1 MRLLFIEDEPLL
13 LEQLAAQLTGNG
25 YAVETAATGADGLH
39 LGREYPM
46 DIAIVDLGLPDVSGM
61 EVIRSLRGQGK
72 DFPILVL
79 TARSRWQEKVE
90 ALEAGADDY
99 LVKPFQFEE
108 LLARLNALLRRSQGW
123 ATPVLDFP
131 PVRLDMSARQ
141 VSLNRQP
148 VTLTAFEYKVL
159 EYLML
164 HAGEVIS
171 KSVLTEHIYQQDY
184 ERDSNV
190 LEVLLSRLR
199 RKLDPDNTIKPIQTL
214 RGSGYRFILEKQG

>member
-1 MRLLFIEDEPLL
+1 MRLLFIEDELPLL
-13 LEQLAAQLTGNG
+13 EHLAQQLTASG
-25 YAVETAATGADGLH
+25 YAVETSANGTDGLY
-39 LGREYPM
+39 LGKELPL
-46 DIAIVDLGLPDVSGM
+46 DIAIIDLGLPDISGM
-61 EVIRSLRGQGK
+61 EIIRSLRQQSK

-79 TARSRWQEKVE
+79 TARSSWQQKVE

-131 PVRLDMSARQ
+131 PITLDMSAQ
-141 VSLNRQP
+141 KVSLDGQAI
-148 VTLTAFEYKVL
+148 TLTAFEYKVL

-184 ERDSNV
+184 DRDSNV

-199 RKLDPDNTIKPIQTL
+199 RKLDPDNKLKPIQTR
-214 RGSGYRFILEKQG
+214 RGSGYRFALDKVR